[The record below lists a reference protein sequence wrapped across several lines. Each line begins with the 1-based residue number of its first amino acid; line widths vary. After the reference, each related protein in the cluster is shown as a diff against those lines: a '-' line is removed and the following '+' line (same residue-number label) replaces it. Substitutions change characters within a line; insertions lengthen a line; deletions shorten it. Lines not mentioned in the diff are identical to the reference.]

1 MSIQTRQGKGPVT
14 VLGVHWTAKGFPQK
28 VTCEHALQEEQPEG
42 AGREGGRGGDCLPA
56 MCEKAGATWY
66 GQSPGGRRQGDR
78 GVLQVSCKGS
88 KS

>member
-42 AGREGGRGGDCLPA
+42 AGREGGRGGGTACLRCVRKQEQHGMA
-56 MCEKAGATWY
+56 RVQGAGGKATEEC
-66 GQSPGGRRQGDR
+66 
-78 GVLQVSCKGS
+78 CK
-88 KS
+88 